1 MSFIQDLLKPGGG
14 IALIPFIRA
23 TIVLLLLMVI
33 MMGFVGIARI
43 HMCVL
48 AFLSVGLLVS
58 ISWFE
63 SAWNDVQ
70 RSGGNSTVKID
81 KEAEKT
87 D

>member
-1 MSFIQDLLKPGGG
+1 
-14 IALIPFIRA
+14 
-23 TIVLLLLMVI
+23 

-43 HMCVL
+43 HMFVL
-48 AFLSVGLLVS
+48 GFLSLGLLVS

-63 SAWNDVQ
+63 KAWDDVQ
-70 RSGGNSTVKID
+70 RSRGNAPAPGID

>member
-1 MSFIQDLLKPGGG
+1 
-14 IALIPFIRA
+14 
-23 TIVLLLLMVI
+23 

-48 AFLSVGLLVS
+48 VFLSVGLLVS

-63 SAWNDVQ
+63 NAWNDVQ
-70 RSGGNSTVKID
+70 RSRGNSTVMID

>member
-1 MSFIQDLLKPGGG
+1 MHNNTYYAYNNRI
-14 IALIPFIRA
+14 
-23 TIVLLLLMVI
+23 
-33 MMGFVGIARI
+33 MGFVGIARI

-70 RSGGNSTVKID
+70 RSRGNSTVKID